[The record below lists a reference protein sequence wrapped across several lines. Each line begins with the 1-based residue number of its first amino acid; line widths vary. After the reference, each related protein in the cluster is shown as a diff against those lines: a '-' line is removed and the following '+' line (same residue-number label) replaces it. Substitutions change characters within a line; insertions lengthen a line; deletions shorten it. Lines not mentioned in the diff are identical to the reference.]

1 MRFWSRE
8 VSGWF
13 LIGIGLYTF
22 FLCYQFLLR
31 GRIWEAG
38 PLTIIG
44 IFLFR
49 GGIHLVKVALAAR
62 ICLDAQEKQKEKRP
76 PRVAPVGVRR
86 GAPIVGIPRQS

>member
-22 FLCYQFLLR
+22 FLCYQFLNR

-49 GGIHLVKVALAAR
+49 GGIHLVKVSLAAR
-62 ICLDAQEKQKEKRP
+62 ICLDAQERQKEKRP
-76 PRVAPVGVRR
+76 PRSAPVGTRR
-86 GAPIVGIPRQS
+86 GGPIVGSPRQL